1 MQIDA
6 TQLIV
11 IAAWYLIP
19 LSILFFA
26 GIMFRARSFIGL
38 AAGAYTFNY
47 LLRVMAVLF
56 NETAGIFAPK
66 VQWRYGIGIYEE
78 YVLTGNYAGLILEP
92 FGAQVLWNLPV
103 WAFTDATRP
112 SLLFSNAGASALA
125 ASLAAIMVRS
135 VTSKRI
141 AIAVMLIF
149 SMYLGA
155 FNFAM
160 FGLRDPLL
168 ALASGVLA
176 CTVLRI
182 GLGEF
187 KAPEALAGITGA
199 GFSLWL
205 RPEQFFIVLFVLGLP
220 ITAYYLNLFRKRGD
234 RRRNFARAVFL
245 SIPLLAAA
253 GGMVLVATLVAGKN
267 VGVTTLN
274 PVQIAEDNAEDRF
287 NRHLNSDFG
296 SGSNIVDAQTY
307 QNMPVFV
314 RIPVQIIGL
323 VVLPFPWQIRG
334 AEQMLAFADS
344 LFLIALIIA
353 SVQFIRKRQSI
364 DQGRWVIISL
374 LSTFAIGIA
383 GMGFVVSNAGNGF
396 RMRTAVAPFLMLAAG
411 VSIGSRSSRSR
422 SRYPYI
428 EHADDVDSED
438 VDYSPIEHAAT

>member
-1 MQIDA
+1 
-6 TQLIV
+6 
-11 IAAWYLIP
+11 
-19 LSILFFA
+19 
-26 GIMFRARSFIGL
+26 
-38 AAGAYTFNY
+38 
-47 LLRVMAVLF
+47 
-56 NETAGIFAPK
+56 
-66 VQWRYGIGIYEE
+66 
-78 YVLTGNYAGLILEP
+78 
-92 FGAQVLWNLPV
+92 
-103 WAFTDATRP
+103 
-112 SLLFSNAGASALA
+112 
-125 ASLAAIMVRS
+125 
-135 VTSKRI
+135 
-141 AIAVMLIF
+141 
-149 SMYLGA
+149 
-155 FNFAM
+155 
-160 FGLRDPLL
+160 
-168 ALASGVLA
+168 
-176 CTVLRI
+176 
-182 GLGEF
+182 
-187 KAPEALAGITGA
+187 
-199 GFSLWL
+199 
-205 RPEQFFIVLFVLGLP
+205 
-220 ITAYYLNLFRKRGD
+220 
-234 RRRNFARAVFL
+234 
-245 SIPLLAAA
+245 
-253 GGMVLVATLVAGKN
+253 MVLVATLVAGKN